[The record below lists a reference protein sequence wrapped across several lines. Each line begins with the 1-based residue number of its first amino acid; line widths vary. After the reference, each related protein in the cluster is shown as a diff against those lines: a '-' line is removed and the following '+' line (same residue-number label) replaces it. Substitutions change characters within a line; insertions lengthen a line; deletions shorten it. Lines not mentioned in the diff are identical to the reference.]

1 VWKLSVGKKM
11 HEVFFSI
18 GSNLGCREQNLG
30 QVIDC
35 FNTDLKILVKGVS
48 SVYETSP
55 VGKTDQPDF
64 LNAVI
69 SGLTRLTPPELLD
82 YVKDIEKIMGREETE
97 RWGPRIIDIDILLYE
112 GVVMQTEKLTVPHAE
127 MKNRAFVLIPLA
139 EIAPGLVFPDG
150 TSVEEN
156 LKNLPE
162 KDKVFLR
169 KDIFLT

>member
-1 VWKLSVGKKM
+1 M

-18 GSNLGCREQNLG
+18 GSNLGRREQNLG
-30 QVIDC
+30 QVMDC
-35 FNTDLKILVKGVS
+35 LNTDLKVLIKAVS

-55 VGKTDQPDF
+55 VGKIDQPDF

-69 SGLTRLTPPELLD
+69 SGLTRLTPIELLD
-82 YVKDIEKIMGREETE
+82 YIKDIEKIMGRKETE

-112 GVVMQTEKLTVPHAE
+112 DVMMQTEKLTIPHAE

-139 EIAPGLVFPDG
+139 EIAPELVFPDG

-162 KDKVFLR
+162 KDRVLLR